1 VKTVWRPGFR
11 PGPRWGAYSA
21 PPDPL
26 AGGDGASCP
35 PPITPSPLSALRA
48 SDCGPLGR
56 SFLRI
61 GRKKSG
67 YGPVRATTK
76 CVVDIALEVISQQA
90 VRIDHTTCN
99 ESVDYDSNCFI
110 IDVFLVVDVAE
121 RNTLQIGGLS
131 ARSGIRITSSTQTE
145 SAMSMVL
152 PQLRK
157 LCRFLS
163 LPVQMNSDWSTFGI
177 QPVSRHPTTDCL
189 DTLLQ
194 RLGRRLCLFGFA
206 VYKN

>member
-1 VKTVWRPGFR
+1 MRT
-11 PGPRWGAYSA
+11 
-21 PPDPL
+21 
-26 AGGDGASCP
+26 
-35 PPITPSPLSALRA
+35 
-48 SDCGPLGR
+48 
-56 SFLRI
+56 
-61 GRKKSG
+61 
-67 YGPVRATTK
+67 TTK

-99 ESVDYDSNCFI
+99 ESVDYDGNCFI
-110 IDVFLVVDVAE
+110 IDVFLVVDVGLAE
-121 RNTLQIGGLS
+121 RNTLQIGGLR

-177 QPVSRHPTTDCL
+177 QPVSRHPATDCL
-189 DTLLQ
+189 DRLLQ
-194 RLGRRLCLFGFA
+194 RLGRRLCLFG
-206 VYKN
+206 V